1 MEKFSVKQL
10 QSKLS
15 TVFNSVQANGE
26 AAIINRSRP
35 DMVLMLSSERD
46 AMLEKISQLTEAI
59 KYMDGDKKNQLDL
72 LKGN

>member
-1 MEKFSVKQL
+1 MESFSVKQL

-26 AAIINRSRP
+26 ASIVNRSRP

-46 AMLEKISQLTEAI
+46 AMLEKISQL
-59 KYMDGDKKNQLDL
+59 MDATKPSAKGDAKNQLDL
-72 LKGN
+72 LK